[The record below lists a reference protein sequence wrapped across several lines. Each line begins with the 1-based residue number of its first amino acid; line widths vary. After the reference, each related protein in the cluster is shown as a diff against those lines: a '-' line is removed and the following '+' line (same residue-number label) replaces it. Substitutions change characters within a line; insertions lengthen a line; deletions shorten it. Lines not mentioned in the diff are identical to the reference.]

1 MINQSIDFLTN
12 EALILGISNIELEAQ
27 NSEYEGFCFQ
37 ADGMSYRSRLAKKTP
52 KKNGYF
58 VVFWEKNESN
68 TNQAYAYETSPS
80 FIFIIVRDKYQSGY
94 FKFPKEVLLNQGVL
108 RSEEKAGK
116 MGIRVYP
123 TWEKEL
129 NSSAQKTQKWQAP
142 YFKQTSI

>member
-1 MINQSIDFLTN
+1 MINQSIEYLTS
-12 EALILGISNIELEAQ
+12 EALILGISDIELEAQ
-27 NSEYEGFCFQ
+27 NADYEGFCFQ
-37 ADGMSYRSRLAKKTP
+37 ADGVRYRSRLAKKTP

-68 TNQAYAYETSPS
+68 TNQAYAYETSPT
-80 FIFIIVRDKYQSGY
+80 FIIIIVKDKHQCGY
-94 FKFPKEVLLNQGVL
+94 FKFPKEVLLKQGILRNQK
-108 RSEEKAGK
+108 KAGK
-116 MGIRVYP
+116 MGIRIYP

>member
-1 MINQSIDFLTN
+1 MINQSIEYLN
-12 EALILGISNIELEAQ
+12 GEALILGISDIELETQ
-27 NSEYEGFCFQ
+27 NADYEGFCFR
-37 ADGMSYRSRLAKKTP
+37 ADGVSYRSRLAKKTP

-68 TNQAYAYETSPS
+68 TNQAYAYETSPT
-80 FIFIIVRDKYQSGY
+80 FIIIIVKDKHQCGY
-94 FKFPKEVLLNQGVL
+94 FKFPKEVLLKQGIL
-108 RSEEKAGK
+108 RSQEKAGK
-116 MGIRVYP
+116 MGIRIYP

>member
-1 MINQSIDFLTN
+1 MINQSIEYLN
-12 EALILGISNIELEAQ
+12 SEALIIGISDIELETQ
-27 NSEYEGFCFQ
+27 NADYEGFCFQ
-37 ADGMSYRSRLAKKTP
+37 ADGVSYRSRLAKKPP

-68 TNQAYAYETSPS
+68 TNQAYAYETSPT
-80 FIFIIVRDKYQSGY
+80 FIIIIVKDKHQCGY
-94 FKFPKEVLLNQGVL
+94 FKFPKEVLLKQGIL
-108 RSEEKAGK
+108 RSQEKAGK
-116 MGIRVYP
+116 MGIRIYP